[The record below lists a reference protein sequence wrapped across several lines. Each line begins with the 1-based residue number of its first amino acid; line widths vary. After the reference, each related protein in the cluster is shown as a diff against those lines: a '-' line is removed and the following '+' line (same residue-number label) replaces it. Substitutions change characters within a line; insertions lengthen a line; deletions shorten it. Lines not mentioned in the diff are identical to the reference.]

1 MIISLNVTVEDR
13 GYGQEDMVLILHQ
26 HNKQNQKHLLCTT
39 HDAEITA
46 YTFYILKIT
55 KWFFNYS
62 NLSLKI
68 GKLKLDNLHND
79 PKVSYK
85 PRIQTQ

>member
-26 HNKQNQKHLLCTT
+26 HNKQNQKHLLCTM

-55 KWFFNYS
+55 K
-62 NLSLKI
+62 
-68 GKLKLDNLHND
+68 
-79 PKVSYK
+79 
-85 PRIQTQ
+85 